1 MPLFDY
7 PAVQLVR
14 IHGPL
19 GYNDYSSYRAWL
31 RDEFAFRCVYCFSR
45 EQWGRV
51 TPIDLPNLARLRPP
65 VGIRARLG
73 WMPATLRDGPAV
85 SCRPS
90 VSQSSCLPTH
100 AAKSRLPDTH
110 LPIDPGAL
118 IVRRHPMRAGDGN
131 RDGDSFDGYP
141 SFWYQTVLCQE
152 QRE

>member
-65 VGIRARLG
+65 GGNSRPAGVDASHFARRARGEL
-73 WMPATLRDGPAV
+73 PAI
-85 SCRPS
+85 C
-90 VSQSSCLPTH
+90 
-100 AAKSRLPDTH
+100 
-110 LPIDPGAL
+110 
-118 IVRRHPMRAGDGN
+118 
-131 RDGDSFDGYP
+131 
-141 SFWYQTVLCQE
+141 
-152 QRE
+152 